1 MKSGFKFLAKI
12 GAVAGVALGIAFVAQ
27 PAAGA
32 SAPAVDDASSA
43 VVAAPSVS
51 ATPTSNLTNGAT
63 VQLSA
68 SGLTPGTVYFVGE
81 CSAVSSFDYACNS
94 ATSYQVVANSA
105 GAINSPIVVHGSFT
119 GTTGG
124 GVSHAIDCKV
134 NSCVVA
140 AYSATF
146 EGGAVPISFK

>member
-1 MKSGFKFLAKI
+1 M
-12 GAVAGVALGIAFVAQ
+12 GAVAGVALGVAFVAQ

-32 SAPAVDDASSA
+32 AAPAVDAAPA
-43 VVAAPSVS
+43 VVAAPAVS
-51 ATPTSNLTNGAT
+51 AAPTSGLTNGAT

-81 CSAVSSFDYACNS
+81 CSAVSTFDYACNS

-105 GAINSPIVVHGSFT
+105 GTISAPIVVHSAFT

-134 NSCVVA
+134 RSCVVA
-140 AYSATF
+140 AYSASF
-146 EGGAVPISFK
+146 EGGAVPISFR